1 MRMEK
6 FAEYYAESGN
16 AADAARKAGYS
27 ERSAYSQGERLLRND
42 EVREYIQ
49 RLSEK
54 ERDDRIL
61 KASER
66 QVLLS
71 DIARDE
77 MNDAGARI
85 KAIDTL
91 NKMTGEYTVKV
102 DADVKQ
108 GNPFAALTTDELREL
123 IDSG

>member
-1 MRMEK
+1 MNLRMEK

-49 RLSEK
+49 KLSEK

-77 MNDAGARI
+77 MNDASARI

-102 DADVKQ
+102 DVKDKIPVVIT
-108 GNPFAALTTDELREL
+108 GENELEE
-123 IDSG
+123 